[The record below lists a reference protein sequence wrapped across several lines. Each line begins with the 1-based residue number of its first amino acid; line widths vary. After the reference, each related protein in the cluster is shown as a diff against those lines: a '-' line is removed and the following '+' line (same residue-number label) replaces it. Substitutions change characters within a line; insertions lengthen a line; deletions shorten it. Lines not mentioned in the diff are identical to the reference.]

1 MGRRLF
7 AKGVATVDFLAPS
20 SSASRVR
27 VPPWLIELRPH
38 HWVKNVLIIV
48 PLAVAHQL
56 LNLELEARVAV
67 AFVAFSLC
75 ASGQYVLNDL
85 LDLAADRAHSTKS
98 RRPLAAGTLS
108 RRAGVILMGLTWIG
122 AALAA
127 APLGSAFGGILAAYL
142 ALMLAYS
149 WRLKHIA
156 VLDAIV
162 LGAGYAAR
170 VVAGGVAVSVAIRPS
185 AWLVNFCVCLF
196 FSLALLKRFGELA
209 KNRDRDGPCTQAR
222 GYVGVDLP
230 FVAMFGIAS
239 GYLAVW
245 VLAMYLTT
253 ETPARQVYAR
263 PLFISLTAVL
273 LAYWIS
279 HLWLVANR
287 AQLTDDPIVFAL
299 RDSLSRILVAL
310 TGLSAWL
317 AV

>member
-1 MGRRLF
+1 M
-7 AKGVATVDFLAPS
+7 
-20 SSASRVR
+20 
-27 VPPWLIELRPH
+27 PPWLVELRPH
-38 HWVKNVLIIV
+38 HWVKNVLVIV
-48 PLAVAHQL
+48 PLAAAHQF
-56 LNLELEARVAV
+56 LNLELEARVAL

-85 LDLAADRAHSTKS
+85 LDLAADRVHSTKS
-98 RRPLAAGTLS
+98 KRPLAAGTLS
-108 RRAGVILMGLTWIG
+108 RRAGVILMVLTWTG

-127 APLGSAFGGILAAYL
+127 APLGIAFGGILAAYL
-142 ALMLAYS
+142 VMMLAYS

-156 VLDAIV
+156 ILDAIV

-170 VVAGGVAVSVAIRPS
+170 VAAGGVAVAIRPS
-185 AWLVNFCVCLF
+185 AWLINFCVCLF
-196 FSLALLKRFGELA
+196 FSLALVKRYGELA
-209 KNRDRDGPCTQAR
+209 KNRDRDGPCAQAR
-222 GYVGVDLP
+222 GYLGVDLP

-253 ETPARQVYAR
+253 ETPARQIYDR
-263 PLFISLTAVL
+263 PVFISLTGML

-287 AQLTDDPIVFAL
+287 GKLTDDPIVFAL
-299 RDSLSRILVAL
+299 RDRVSRILVAL
-310 TGLSAWL
+310 MGLCAWL

>member
-1 MGRRLF
+1 M
-7 AKGVATVDFLAPS
+7 
-20 SSASRVR
+20 
-27 VPPWLIELRPH
+27 PPWLVELRPH
-38 HWVKNVLIIV
+38 HWVKNVLVIV
-48 PLAVAHQL
+48 PLAAAHEL
-56 LNLELEARVAV
+56 LNLQLEARVAL

-85 LDLAADRAHSTKS
+85 LDLAADRAHSSKS
-98 RRPLAAGTLS
+98 KRPLAAGTLS
-108 RRAGVILMGLTWIG
+108 RRAGVILMTLIWAG

-127 APLGSAFGGILAAYL
+127 APLGIAFGGILAAYL
-142 ALMLAYS
+142 VMMLAYS

-156 VLDAIV
+156 ILDAIV

-170 VVAGGVAVSVAIRPS
+170 VAAGGVAVAIRPS
-185 AWLVNFCVCLF
+185 AWLINFCVCLF
-196 FSLALLKRFGELA
+196 FSLALVKRYGELA
-209 KNRDRDGPCTQAR
+209 KNRDRDGPCAQAR
-222 GYVGVDLP
+222 GYLGVDLP

-253 ETPARQVYAR
+253 ETPARQIYDR
-263 PLFISLTAVL
+263 PVFISLTGML

-287 AQLTDDPIVFAL
+287 GKLTDDPIVFAL
-299 RDSLSRILVAL
+299 RDRVSRILVAL
-310 TGLSAWL
+310 MGLCAWL

>member
-1 MGRRLF
+1 M
-7 AKGVATVDFLAPS
+7 
-20 SSASRVR
+20 
-27 VPPWLIELRPH
+27 PPWLVELRPH
-38 HWVKNVLIIV
+38 HWVKNVLVIV
-48 PLAVAHQL
+48 PLAAAHQF
-56 LNLELEARVAV
+56 LNLELEARVAL

-85 LDLAADRAHSTKS
+85 LDLAADRVHSTKS
-98 RRPLAAGTLS
+98 KRPLAAGTLS
-108 RRAGVILMGLTWIG
+108 PRAGVILMIIIWTG

-127 APLGSAFGGILAAYL
+127 APLGIAFGGILAAYL
-142 ALMLAYS
+142 LMMLAYS

-156 VLDAIV
+156 ILDAIV

-170 VVAGGVAVSVAIRPS
+170 VAAGGVAVAIRPS
-185 AWLVNFCVCLF
+185 AWLINFCVCLF
-196 FSLALLKRFGELA
+196 FSLALVKRYGELA
-209 KNRDRDGPCTQAR
+209 KNRDRDGACAQAR
-222 GYVGVDLP
+222 GYLGVDLP

-253 ETPARQVYAR
+253 ETPARQIYDR
-263 PLFISLTAVL
+263 PVFISLTGML

-287 AQLTDDPIVFAL
+287 GKLTDDPIVFAL
-299 RDSLSRILVAL
+299 RDPVSRILVAL
-310 TGLSAWL
+310 MGLCAWL

>member
-1 MGRRLF
+1 M
-7 AKGVATVDFLAPS
+7 
-20 SSASRVR
+20 
-27 VPPWLIELRPH
+27 PPWLVELRPH
-38 HWVKNVLIIV
+38 HWVKNVLVIV
-48 PLAVAHQL
+48 PLAAAHEL
-56 LNLELEARVAV
+56 LDLQLEARVAL

-85 LDLAADRAHSTKS
+85 LDLASDRAHSSKS
-98 RRPLAAGTLS
+98 KRPLAAGTLS
-108 RRAGVILMGLTWIG
+108 RRAGVILMTLIWTG

-127 APLGSAFGGILAAYL
+127 APLGIAFGGILAAYL
-142 ALMLAYS
+142 VLMLAYS

-156 VLDAIV
+156 ILDAIV

-170 VVAGGVAVSVAIRPS
+170 VAAGAVAAAILPS
-185 AWLVNFCVCLF
+185 AWLINFCVCLF
-196 FSLALLKRFGELA
+196 FSLALVKRYGELA
-209 KNRDRDGPCTQAR
+209 KNRDRDGPCAQAR
-222 GYVGVDLP
+222 GYLGVDLP

-253 ETPARQVYAR
+253 ETPARQIYDR
-263 PLFISLTAVL
+263 PVFISLTGML

-287 AQLTDDPIVFAL
+287 GKLTDDPIVFAL
-299 RDSLSRILVAL
+299 RDPVSRILVAL
-310 TGLSAWL
+310 MGLCAWL

>member
-1 MGRRLF
+1 M
-7 AKGVATVDFLAPS
+7 
-20 SSASRVR
+20 
-27 VPPWLIELRPH
+27 PPWLVELRPH
-38 HWVKNVLIIV
+38 HWVKNVLVIV
-48 PLAVAHQL
+48 PLAAAHQF
-56 LNLELEARVAV
+56 LNLELEARVAL

-85 LDLAADRAHSTKS
+85 LDLAADRVHSTKS
-98 RRPLAAGTLS
+98 KRPLAAGTLS
-108 RRAGVILMGLTWIG
+108 RRAGVILMVLTWTG

-127 APLGSAFGGILAAYL
+127 APLGIAFGGILAAYL
-142 ALMLAYS
+142 VMMLAYS

-156 VLDAIV
+156 ILDAIV

-170 VVAGGVAVSVAIRPS
+170 VAAGGVAVAIRPS
-185 AWLVNFCVCLF
+185 AWLINFCVCLF
-196 FSLALLKRFGELA
+196 FSLALVKRYGELA
-209 KNRDRDGPCTQAR
+209 KNRDRDGACAQAR
-222 GYVGVDLP
+222 GYLGVDLP

-253 ETPARQVYAR
+253 ETPARQIYDR
-263 PLFISLTAVL
+263 PVFISLTGML

-287 AQLTDDPIVFAL
+287 GKLTDDPIVFAL
-299 RDSLSRILVAL
+299 RDRVSRILVAL
-310 TGLSAWL
+310 MGLCAWL

>member
-1 MGRRLF
+1 M
-7 AKGVATVDFLAPS
+7 
-20 SSASRVR
+20 
-27 VPPWLIELRPH
+27 PPWLVELRPH
-38 HWVKNVLIIV
+38 HWVKNVLVIV
-48 PLAVAHQL
+48 PLAAAHQF
-56 LNLELEARVAV
+56 LNLELEARVAL

-85 LDLAADRAHSTKS
+85 LDLTADRVHSTKS
-98 RRPLAAGTLS
+98 KRPLAAGTLS
-108 RRAGVILMGLTWIG
+108 RRAGVILMVLTWTG

-127 APLGSAFGGILAAYL
+127 APLGIAFGGILAAYL
-142 ALMLAYS
+142 VMMLAYS

-156 VLDAIV
+156 ILDAIV

-170 VVAGGVAVSVAIRPS
+170 VAAGGVAVTIRPS
-185 AWLVNFCVCLF
+185 AWLINFCVCLF
-196 FSLALLKRFGELA
+196 FSLALVKRYGELA
-209 KNRDRDGPCTQAR
+209 KNRDRDGPCAQAR
-222 GYVGVDLP
+222 GYLGVDLP

-253 ETPARQVYAR
+253 ETPARQIYDR
-263 PLFISLTAVL
+263 PVFISLTGML

-287 AQLTDDPIVFAL
+287 GKLTDDPIVFAL
-299 RDSLSRILVAL
+299 RDRVSRILVAL
-310 TGLSAWL
+310 MGLCAWL

>member
-1 MGRRLF
+1 L
-7 AKGVATVDFLAPS
+7 
-20 SSASRVR
+20 
-27 VPPWLIELRPH
+27 PPWLVELRPH
-38 HWVKNVLIIV
+38 HWVKNVLVIV
-48 PLAVAHQL
+48 PLAAAHEL
-56 LNLELEARVAV
+56 LNLQLEARVAL

-85 LDLAADRAHSTKS
+85 LDLAADRAHSSKS
-98 RRPLAAGTLS
+98 KRPLAAGTLS
-108 RRAGVILMGLTWIG
+108 RRAGVILMTLIWTG

-127 APLGSAFGGILAAYL
+127 APLGIAFGGILAAYL
-142 ALMLAYS
+142 VLMLAYS

-156 VLDAIV
+156 ILDAIV

-170 VVAGGVAVSVAIRPS
+170 VAAGAVAAAILPS
-185 AWLVNFCVCLF
+185 AWLINFCVCLF
-196 FSLALLKRFGELA
+196 FSLALVKRYGELA
-209 KNRDRDGPCTQAR
+209 KNRDRDGPCAQAR
-222 GYVGVDLP
+222 GYLGVDLP

-253 ETPARQVYAR
+253 ETPARQIYDR
-263 PLFISLTAVL
+263 PVFISLTGML

-287 AQLTDDPIVFAL
+287 GKLTDDPIVFAL
-299 RDSLSRILVAL
+299 RDPVSRILVAL
-310 TGLSAWL
+310 MGLCAWL

>member
-1 MGRRLF
+1 MDL
-7 AKGVATVDFLAPS
+7 LARS

-27 VPPWLIELRPH
+27 VPPWLVELRPH
-38 HWVKNVLIIV
+38 HWVKNVLVIV
-48 PLAVAHQL
+48 PLAAAHQL
-56 LNLELEARVAV
+56 LNLELEARVAM

-85 LDLAADRAHSTKS
+85 LDLAADRVHSSKS
-98 RRPLAAGTLS
+98 RRPLAAGLLS
-108 RRAGVILMGLTWIG
+108 RRAGVILMALTWTG

-127 APLGSAFGGILAAYL
+127 APLGIAFGGVLAAYL
-142 ALMLAYS
+142 VLMLAYS

-156 VLDAIV
+156 ILDAIV

-170 VVAGGVAVSVAIRPS
+170 VAAGGVAVAIRPS
-185 AWLVNFCVCLF
+185 AWLINFCVCLF
-196 FSLALLKRFGELA
+196 FSLALVKRYGELA
-209 KNRDRDGPCTQAR
+209 KNRNRDGPCAQAR
-222 GYVGVDLP
+222 GYMGVDLP

-253 ETPARQVYAR
+253 ETPARQIYDR
-263 PLFISLTAVL
+263 PLFISLTGML

-287 AQLTDDPIVFAL
+287 GQLTDDPLVFAL
-299 RDSLSRILVAL
+299 RDPLSRILVAL
-310 TGLSAWL
+310 MGLTAWL

>member
-1 MGRRLF
+1 M
-7 AKGVATVDFLAPS
+7 
-20 SSASRVR
+20 
-27 VPPWLIELRPH
+27 PPWLVELRPH
-38 HWVKNVLIIV
+38 HWVKNVLVIV
-48 PLAVAHQL
+48 PLAAAHEL
-56 LNLELEARVAV
+56 LNLQLEARVAL

-85 LDLAADRAHSTKS
+85 LDLAADRAHSSKS
-98 RRPLAAGTLS
+98 KRPLAAGTLS
-108 RRAGVILMGLTWIG
+108 RRAGVILMTLIWSG

-127 APLGSAFGGILAAYL
+127 APLGIAFGGILAAYL
-142 ALMLAYS
+142 VLMLAYS

-156 VLDAIV
+156 ILDAIV

-170 VVAGGVAVSVAIRPS
+170 VAAGAVAAAILPS
-185 AWLVNFCVCLF
+185 AWLINFCVCLF
-196 FSLALLKRFGELA
+196 FSLALVKRYGELA
-209 KNRDRDGPCTQAR
+209 KNRDRDGPCAQAR
-222 GYVGVDLP
+222 GYLGVDLP

-253 ETPARQVYAR
+253 ETPARQIYDR
-263 PLFISLTAVL
+263 PVFISLTGML

-287 AQLTDDPIVFAL
+287 GKLTDDPIVFAL
-299 RDSLSRILVAL
+299 RDRVSRILVAL
-310 TGLSAWL
+310 MGLCAWL

>member
-1 MGRRLF
+1 M
-7 AKGVATVDFLAPS
+7 
-20 SSASRVR
+20 
-27 VPPWLIELRPH
+27 PPWLVELRPH
-38 HWVKNVLIIV
+38 HWVKNVLVIV
-48 PLAVAHQL
+48 PLAAAHQF
-56 LNLELEARVAV
+56 LNLELEVRVAL

-85 LDLAADRAHSTKS
+85 LDLAADRVHSTKS
-98 RRPLAAGTLS
+98 KRPLAAGTLS
-108 RRAGVILMGLTWIG
+108 RRAGVILMVLTWTG

-127 APLGSAFGGILAAYL
+127 APLGIAFGGILAAYL
-142 ALMLAYS
+142 VMMLAYS

-156 VLDAIV
+156 ILDAVV

-170 VVAGGVAVSVAIRPS
+170 VAAGGVAVAIRPS
-185 AWLVNFCVCLF
+185 AWLINFCVCLF
-196 FSLALLKRFGELA
+196 FSLALVKRYGELA
-209 KNRDRDGPCTQAR
+209 KNRDRDGACAQAR
-222 GYVGVDLP
+222 GYLGVDLP

-253 ETPARQVYAR
+253 ETPARQIYDR
-263 PLFISLTAVL
+263 PVFISLTGML

-287 AQLTDDPIVFAL
+287 GKLTDDPIVFAL
-299 RDSLSRILVAL
+299 RDPVSRILVAL
-310 TGLSAWL
+310 MGLCAWL

>member
-1 MGRRLF
+1 L
-7 AKGVATVDFLAPS
+7 
-20 SSASRVR
+20 
-27 VPPWLIELRPH
+27 PPWLVELRPH
-38 HWVKNVLIIV
+38 HWVKNVLVIV
-48 PLAVAHQL
+48 PLAAAHQF
-56 LNLELEARVAV
+56 LNLELEARVAL

-85 LDLAADRAHSTKS
+85 LDLAADRVHSTKS
-98 RRPLAAGTLS
+98 KRPLAAGTLS
-108 RRAGVILMGLTWIG
+108 RRAGVILMVLTWTG

-127 APLGSAFGGILAAYL
+127 APLGIAFGGILAAYL
-142 ALMLAYS
+142 VMMLAYS

-156 VLDAIV
+156 ILDAIV

-170 VVAGGVAVSVAIRPS
+170 VAAGGVAVAIRPS
-185 AWLVNFCVCLF
+185 AWLINFCVCLF
-196 FSLALLKRFGELA
+196 FSLALVKRYGELA
-209 KNRDRDGPCTQAR
+209 KNRDRDGPCAQAR
-222 GYVGVDLP
+222 GYLGVDLP

-253 ETPARQVYAR
+253 ETPARQIYDR
-263 PLFISLTAVL
+263 PVFISLTGML

-287 AQLTDDPIVFAL
+287 GQLADDPLVFAL
-299 RDSLSRILVAL
+299 RDPLSRILV
-310 TGLSAWL
+310 GLMGLCAWL

>member
-1 MGRRLF
+1 VL
-7 AKGVATVDFLAPS
+7 
-20 SSASRVR
+20 
-27 VPPWLIELRPH
+27 PWLVELRPH
-38 HWVKNVLIIV
+38 HWVKNVLVIV
-48 PLAVAHQL
+48 PLAAAHRL
-56 LNLELEARVAV
+56 LDLELLARAGI
-67 AFVAFSLC
+67 AFVAFGLC

-85 LDLAADRAHSTKS
+85 LDLSADRTHSTKS

-108 RRAGVILMGLTWIG
+108 RRAGLILMALTWTG
-122 AALAA
+122 AVLAA
-127 APLGSAFGGILAAYL
+127 ASLGIAFCGVLAAYL

-156 VLDAIV
+156 ILDAIV

-170 VVAGGVAVSVAIRPS
+170 VAAGGVAVAIRPS
-185 AWLVNFCVCLF
+185 AWLINFCVCLF
-196 FSLALLKRFGELA
+196 FSLALVKRYGELA
-209 KNRDRDGPCTQAR
+209 KNRNRDGPCAQAR

-253 ETPARQVYAR
+253 ETPARQIYDR
-263 PLFISLTAVL
+263 PLFISLTGML

-287 AQLTDDPIVFAL
+287 GQLTDDPLVFAL

-310 TGLSAWL
+310 MGLCAWL